1 MTAAIHSTTKHSF
14 IVFLAV
20 LISSVASAQNLDELS
35 NLSNGE
41 PDQTFTLA
49 EEAFIATPLGFD
61 KPGKPQKPPESDAA
75 SISVTIVDQET
86 KKPIAC
92 RVNVVGADGHFYEP
106 QDNPLFAWSRER
118 TAINESHSPSRYW
131 GWYFYTTGQFTV
143 EVPAGATR
151 IEVWKG
157 MEYHP
162 EAITINARANET
174 RKATVELKHTLKMH
188 QLNYFGGDTHIHFF
202 RRNEEDDARALDL
215 VSAEDI
221 RYAFILAMNIPN
233 TYSGIMSRQEWPQ
246 DMGFGDASV
255 KTRGVYGIASGQ
267 EYRAGTYGHISF
279 FMHKQLA
286 LKGLTVDPNNFPT
299 FGMVS
304 REVRKLGGYS
314 FHCHGGYER
323 EIYADYIQQA
333 TDGVELLQM
342 AHYRG
347 IGLTGWYHMLNM
359 GFRFPSIGA
368 CDFPYVR
375 ALGDCRTYAYAG
387 KTPTHRSWS
396 QAIAEGR
403 SFITTGPMLILESN
417 GARPGDTLELRKR
430 NGLTIPLKI
439 KVAAEISPI
448 QYVQIIVNGN
458 PRTIWSATD
467 EDTIAIGKWREI
479 EVEVEISE
487 PSWIAARAFSIS
499 PTGRPDGEAHTNP
512 LWVYLNNERPFD
524 KESRDWLLDKLDG
537 RISALKLRK
546 FAEQPEALRFFEQSR
561 KLLENQR

>member
-1 MTAAIHSTTKHSF
+1 MKSALSSARLLVWLMLVSC
-14 IVFLAV
+14 
-20 LISSVASAQNLDELS
+20 ISLPIANAQKLDELS

-49 EEAFIATPLGFD
+49 EEAFIATPPGFD
-61 KPGKPQKPPESDAA
+61 KPGKPQPAPENDAA
-75 SISVTIVDQET
+75 SITVTVVNQATEE
-86 KKPIAC
+86 PIAC
-92 RVNVVGADGHFYEP
+92 RVNIVGSDGNYYEP
-106 QDNPLFAWSRER
+106 KDNPLFAWSRER

-131 GWYFYTTGQFTV
+131 GWYFYTTGKFTV
-143 EVPAGATR
+143 QVPAGATR

-157 MEYHP
+157 MEFHP
-162 EAITINARANET
+162 VSVAVDAKPNGKHQTTIKLNQ
-174 RKATVELKHTLKMH
+174 TLNMH
-188 QLNYFGGDTHIHFF
+188 DLGYYGGDTHIHFF
-202 RRNEEDDARALDL
+202 RRNKNDDERALDL

-246 DMGFGDASV
+246 DMGFGDSSV
-255 KTRGVYGIASGQ
+255 KQRGVYGIASGQ

-286 LKGLTVDPNNFPT
+286 LEGLTVDPNNFPT
-299 FGMVS
+299 FGMVA

-375 ALGDCRTYAYAG
+375 ALGDCRTYAYSD

-403 SFITTGPMLILESN
+403 SFITTGPMVLLESA

-430 NGLTIPLKI
+430 DDLSIPVTI
-439 KVAAEISPI
+439 KVAAEVSPI
-448 QYVQIIVNGN
+448 QYVQVIVNGQ
-458 PRTIWSATD
+458 PQTIWTATAD
-467 EDTIAIGKWREI
+467 DSIQPGKWREFK
-479 EVEVEISE
+479 VDVNVVE

-512 LWVYLNNERPFD
+512 LWVYLNNERPFN
-524 KESRDWLLDKLDG
+524 KESREWLLEKLDG
-537 RISALKLRK
+537 RISALKMRK
-546 FAEQPEALRFFEQSR
+546 FAEQPQALKFFEASR
-561 KLLENQR
+561 ILLENQE